1 MNTLLKKFI
10 FLTFFV
16 LTTPIALASNVN
28 VPLFK
33 AGYQLSHNNIEIGH
47 VDLRVE
53 KLSANQYQLTSVTKT
68 SGLLAFLRDD
78 DVIETSQ
85 FEVINGPVRPSFYQ
99 YKEELGDEQRDVTLS
114 FDWQILK
121 VTNTSKGRSWKLA
134 ITEGVLDKALM
145 QVALMIDLYDAN
157 TTLSYD
163 IADGGKL
170 KQYVFTPLA
179 KESITIN
186 DKPYDTIKLA
196 RKKDDK
202 PLITYY
208 WCATALHNLP
218 VLLRREKTYGT
229 FEMKLIK
236 AAFSN

>member
-33 AGYQLSHNNIEIGH
+33 AEYQLSHNNIEIGH

-53 KLSANQYQLTSVTKT
+53 KLSTNQYQLTSVTKT

-145 QVALMIDLYDAN
+145 QVALMIDLNDAN